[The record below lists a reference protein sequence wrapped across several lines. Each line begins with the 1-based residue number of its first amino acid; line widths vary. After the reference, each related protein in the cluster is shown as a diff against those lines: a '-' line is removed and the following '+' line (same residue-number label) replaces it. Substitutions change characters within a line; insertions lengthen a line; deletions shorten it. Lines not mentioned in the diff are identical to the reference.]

1 MFRKLSRRVQAVF
14 RRNQREREMD
24 AEVRFHLDMET
35 RKNLERGMSLRA
47 ARQAALRSFGGVEL
61 TKEQCRDAR
70 GGRFVETL
78 LQDLR
83 YGARVLRR
91 NPGFTLVALLT
102 LTLGIGA
109 NTAIFS
115 VIYGVLMRPLPYAD
129 GSRLVILHQQ
139 APLAR
144 VDDMGFSVKEISD
157 YREQSESLDQVV
169 EHHSM
174 SFILLGGDE
183 AQRVQTAVVSA
194 NFFDLLGIRAL
205 YGRTFLPSDDVK
217 GADAVLVL
225 SYDYWKQQCK
235 GDPDIVGRV
244 FRMNDKPHTVIGV
257 LPPIPQYPSDSD
269 VYMPTVACPTRSSD
283 RFIANRTFRM
293 MNVFGRLKPGV
304 TVEQARAE
312 MGAIAG
318 NLQKAYPDAYPENR
332 GYVATLVPLQEE
344 LTKQAKPTFL
354 ILLGTAGLVL
364 LIACANVAN
373 LTLARLMQREREM
386 AIRAAMGAGRGRL
399 IRQMLTE
406 STLLALAGGALGLL
420 VAAWGLHLLV
430 GFAERFTPRAH
441 EIRIDGYVLL
451 FTLLIALGT
460 GLIFGLLPALGS
472 DKNLG
477 GALKENSRTT
487 AGAARHRARSL
498 LVVAQVALSFML
510 LIGAGLMMRSLVKM
524 QAVNPGF
531 NPENVLTLRISPNSS
546 RYNTPEKFR
555 DFTLRI
561 LDRVKSQPGVLSAA
575 LGSTYPMNA
584 TGLRFGPN
592 NQVFEIEG
600 RPQENGAPP
609 LTADTRTVTPA
620 YFDTIRMP
628 LIKGRAFAESDDDK
642 APVVAVINQ
651 TLARHYWGDEDP
663 IDRRVTFDRGEHWLK
678 IVGVVGDVKQ
688 YGLDHEATDELYV
701 SHAQNPGAGRLLV
714 RTAASPMAMAQVLR
728 QTVYDIDPETAI
740 DNVQTLE
747 RVRDESL
754 ASPRLTAVLLG
765 LFAALAMVITAAGIA
780 GVMALTV
787 TQRTHEIGVRMALG
801 ATSTNVIAMVV
812 RQGMTLVGV
821 GLAVGALGALLLAR
835 MMSSLLFSVT
845 PGDPL
850 TFAAVATVL
859 IAVAAVSCLVPARR
873 VTTIDPMLALR
884 AE

>member
-1 MFRKLSRRVQAVF
+1 MFRKLLRIAQTVF
-14 RRNQREREMD
+14 RKNEMEREMD
-24 AEVRFHLDMET
+24 AELRFHIDMEAK
-35 RKNLERGMSLRA
+35 KNMQRGMSEKE
-47 ARQAALRSFGGVEL
+47 ARLAALRSFGGVEL
-61 TKEQCRDAR
+61 TKEQCRDER
-70 GGRFVETL
+70 GGRFIETT

-129 GSRLVILHQQ
+129 GNRLVILHQQ

-144 VDDMGFSVKEISD
+144 VDNMGFSVKEIND
-157 YREQSESLDQVV
+157 YREQAQTLDEVV

-174 SFILLGGDE
+174 SFILLGGEE

-194 NFFDLLGIRAL
+194 NFFDMLGIKAL
-205 YGRTFLPSDDVK
+205 YGRTFLSSDDEK

-225 SYDYWKQQCK
+225 SYKYWKQQYK
-235 GDPDIVGRV
+235 SDPNIVGRV

-257 LPPIPQYPSDSD
+257 LPEIPQYPSESD

-283 RFIANRTFRM
+283 RVIANRNFRM

-304 TVEQARAE
+304 TVEQARADLS
-312 MGAIAG
+312 AIAG
-318 NLQKAYPDAYPENR
+318 NLQRAYPDAYPENR
-332 GYVATLVPLQEE
+332 GYVATLAPLQEE
-344 LTKQAKPTFL
+344 LTRQAKPTFL

-399 IRQMLTE
+399 IRQLLTE
-406 STLLALAGGALGLL
+406 STMLALAGGTLGLL
-420 VAAWGLHLLV
+420 VAAWGLQLLV
-430 GFAERFTPRAH
+430 TFAARFTPRAH
-441 EIRIDGYVLL
+441 EISIDGFVLL
-451 FTLLIALGT
+451 FTLLVSLGT
-460 GLIFGLLPALGS
+460 GLIFGLMPALGS
-472 DKNLG
+472 DKNLS
-477 GALKENSRTT
+477 GALKENSRTA
-487 AGAARHRARSL
+487 AGGVRHRARSL

-510 LIGAGLMMRSLVKM
+510 LMGAGLMMRSLLKL
-524 QAVNPGF
+524 QSVNPGF
-531 NPENVLTLRISPNSS
+531 NPENVLTLRVSPNWS
-546 RYNTPEKFR
+546 RHATNEQYR
-555 DFTLRI
+555 DFTLRL

-575 LGSTYPMNA
+575 LGSTYPLNA
-584 TGLRFGPN
+584 SSIRFGPFTR
-592 NQVFEIEG
+592 VFEIEG
-600 RPQENGAPP
+600 RQSETGAPP
-609 LTADTRTVTPA
+609 LSADVRTITPA

-628 LIKGRAFAESDDDK
+628 LVKGRAFAENDNDK
-642 APVVAVINQ
+642 APQVAIINQ

-663 IDRRVTFDRGEHWLK
+663 LDRRITFDHGENWLK
-678 IVGVVGDVKQ
+678 IVGVAGDVKQ
-688 YGLDHEATDELYV
+688 YGLDHETTDELYTP
-701 SHAQNPGAGRLLV
+701 HAQNPGANQLLI
-714 RTAASPMAMAQVLR
+714 RTATPPMAMAQLMR
-728 QTVYDIDPETAI
+728 ETVYDLDPETAV

-747 RVRDESL
+747 GVRDESL
-754 ASPRLTAVLLG
+754 ASPRLTALLLG

-801 ATSTNVIAMVV
+801 ASSANVMGMVI
-812 RQGMTLVGV
+812 RQGMSLVV
-821 GLAVGALGALLLAR
+821 IGLAVGAVGAFALAR
-835 MMSSLLFSVT
+835 MMSALLFSVT

-850 TFAAVATVL
+850 TFGAVAGVL
-859 IAVAAVSCLVPARR
+859 ITVAAVSCLVPARR

>member
-1 MFRKLSRRVQAVF
+1 MFRKLLRIAQAVF
-14 RRNQREREMD
+14 RKNEMEREMD
-24 AEVRFHLDMET
+24 SELRFHLDMEAK
-35 RKNLERGMSLRA
+35 KNMQRGMSEKE
-47 ARQAALRSFGGVEL
+47 ARLAALRSFGGVEL
-61 TKEQCRDAR
+61 TKEQCRDER
-70 GGRFVETL
+70 GGRFIETT

-115 VIYGVLMRPLPYAD
+115 VIYGVLMRPLPYTD
-129 GSRLVILHQQ
+129 GNRLVILHQQ

-144 VDDMGFSVKEISD
+144 VDNMGFSVKEIND
-157 YREQSESLDQVV
+157 YREQAQTLDEVV

-174 SFILLGGDE
+174 SFILLGGEE
-183 AQRVQTAVVSA
+183 AQRVSTAVVSA
-194 NFFDLLGIRAL
+194 NFFDMLGIKAL
-205 YGRTFLPSDDVK
+205 YGRTFLPSDDEK

-225 SYDYWKQQCK
+225 SYNYWKQQYK
-235 GDPDIVGRV
+235 SDPNIVGRV

-257 LPPIPQYPSDSD
+257 LPEIPQYPSESD

-283 RFIANRTFRM
+283 RVIANRNFRM
-293 MNVFGRLKPGV
+293 MNVFGRMKPGV
-304 TVEQARAE
+304 TVEQARADLS
-312 MGAIAG
+312 AIAS
-318 NLQKAYPDAYPENR
+318 NLQRAYPDSYPENR
-332 GYVATLVPLQEE
+332 GYAATLAPLQEE
-344 LTKQAKPTFL
+344 LTRQAKPTFL

-399 IRQMLTE
+399 IRQLLTE
-406 STLLALAGGALGLL
+406 STMLALAGGALGLL

-430 GFAERFTPRAH
+430 TFAARFTPRAH
-441 EIRIDGYVLL
+441 EISIDGFVLL
-451 FTLLIALGT
+451 FTLLVSLGT
-460 GLIFGLLPALGS
+460 GLIFGLMPALGS
-472 DKNLG
+472 DKNLS

-487 AGAARHRARSL
+487 TGGMRHRARSL

-510 LIGAGLMMRSLVKM
+510 LMGAGLMMRSLLKL
-524 QAVNPGF
+524 QSVNPGF
-531 NPENVLTLRISPNSS
+531 NPENVLTLRVSPNWS
-546 RYNTPEKFR
+546 RHATNEQYR
-555 DFTLRI
+555 DFTLRL

-575 LGSTYPMNA
+575 LGSTYPLNA
-584 TGLRFGPN
+584 SSIRFGPFTR
-592 NQVFEIEG
+592 VFEIEG
-600 RPQENGAPP
+600 RQSETGAPP
-609 LTADTRTVTPA
+609 LSADVRTITPA

-628 LIKGRAFAESDDDK
+628 LVKGRAFAENDNDK
-642 APVVAVINQ
+642 APQVAIINQ

-663 IDRRVTFDRGEHWLK
+663 IDRRITFDHGENWLK
-678 IVGVVGDVKQ
+678 IVGVAGDVKQ
-688 YGLDHEATDELYV
+688 YGLDRETTDELYTP
-701 SHAQNPGAGRLLV
+701 HAQNPGANQLLI
-714 RTAASPMAMAQVLR
+714 RTATPPMAMAQLMR
-728 QTVYDIDPETAI
+728 ETVYDLDRETAV
-740 DNVQTLE
+740 DNVQTLVG
-747 RVRDESL
+747 VRDESL
-754 ASPRLTAVLLG
+754 ASPRLTALLLG

-801 ATSTNVIAMVV
+801 ASSTNVMAMVI
-812 RQGMTLVGV
+812 RQGMTLVV
-821 GLAVGALGALLLAR
+821 IGLAVGAVGAFALAR
-835 MMSSLLFSVT
+835 MMSALLFSVA

-850 TFAAVATVL
+850 TFGAVAGVL
-859 IAVAAVSCLVPARR
+859 ITVAAVSCLVPARR